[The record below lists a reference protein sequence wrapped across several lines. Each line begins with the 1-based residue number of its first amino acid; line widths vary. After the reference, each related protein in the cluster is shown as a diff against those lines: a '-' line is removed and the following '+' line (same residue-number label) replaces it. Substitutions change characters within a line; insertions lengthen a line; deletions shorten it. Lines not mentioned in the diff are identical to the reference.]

1 VKFTCKKN
9 DFLEGMR
16 VVQYAL
22 TSATLPILTHVL
34 MVAKEGRIS
43 LTATNLATTIQ
54 SSFEGQVREKG
65 EICLPGDKIFSI
77 IRELP
82 PGEVNLDTSHTKA
95 TISCEKAIFHLLGLS
110 SDEFPEI
117 PSLEAKQTFSVSSE
131 NLREMIQRTVFAA
144 SRDETRQNLNGVYLE
159 AGEKELKMV
168 ATDGRRLAFIRA
180 PFGVSEQIRAEIII
194 PIPAL
199 QQLVRILDQ
208 EKEVKIG
215 ISQKQIFFQM
225 EPVLLISQLVE
236 AKFPNYRDVI
246 PAEYNIAIF
255 TDRDQLYGAVRRVS
269 LLADE
274 KSRLVK
280 FKLQGNILW
289 VSANAPEMGQARE
302 EVTVRTEEK
311 GEIEIGF
318 NSAYLL
324 DALKNLGEGEI
335 CLELTDSVNP
345 GLIRPSGNKDYINV
359 VMPVR
364 LETEEA

>member
-22 TSATLPILTHVL
+22 TSTTLPILTHVL
-34 MVAKEGRIS
+34 MVAKEGRVS
-43 LTATNLATTIQ
+43 LTTTNLATTIQ

-65 EICLPGDKIFSI
+65 EICLPGDKILSI

-82 PGEVNLDTSHTKA
+82 PGEVNLDTSDTKA

-117 PSLEAKQTFSVSSE
+117 SSLEAKQTFSVSSE

-194 PIPAL
+194 PITAL

-255 TDRDQLYGAVRRVS
+255 TDRDQLYGTVRRVS

-289 VSANAPEMGQARE
+289 VSAASPEMGQARE

-364 LETEEA
+364 LEAEEA